1 MTSTTGAALAAT
13 HRMSDGVHGY
23 AANVGAATAM
33 PITSGFA
40 NANILMIQV
49 SDLAN
54 SGPALQT
61 NHAQLTGG

>member
-1 MTSTTGAALAAT
+1 MTPTPGAALTAT
-13 HRMSDGVHGY
+13 HWMSDGIHGY
-23 AANVGAATAM
+23 ASNVWAATAM
-33 PITSGFA
+33 PVTSGFA

-54 SGPALQT
+54 SGPALQA